1 MEKLKN
7 SSPREQ
13 GTFGQFAL
21 SKCAVVG
28 YVPGMALAR
37 ILVDGYSL
45 LHAWPELAEGRPR
58 HSAAARAALVAML
71 TQYQDAIGTPV
82 TVVFDGS
89 GAPPGTPR
97 HHEPHAVEV
106 LFSRNG
112 RSADDLIERAAHRLL
127 DYGEVLVVTN
137 DHAVRDT
144 VSGFGAMVSSCEV
157 FIQQLADARD
167 ALQAE
172 IQRHNRRQRA
182 RFVHR
187 AAL

>member
-1 MEKLKN
+1 
-7 SSPREQ
+7 
-13 GTFGQFAL
+13 
-21 SKCAVVG
+21 
-28 YVPGMALAR
+28 MALAR

-45 LHAWPELAEGRPR
+45 LHAWPELAEGRAR
-58 HSAAARAALVAML
+58 HSAPARQALVTML

-97 HHEPHAVEV
+97 NNEPHAVEV
-106 LFSRNG
+106 LFSRDG
-112 RSADDLIERAAHRLL
+112 RSADDVIERVTPRLL
-127 DYGEVLVVTN
+127 EYGDVLVVTN

-144 VSGFGAMVSSCEV
+144 VTGFGGRAVPCEV
-157 FIQQLADARD
+157 FIQQLAEALD

-172 IQRHNRRQRA
+172 IQRHNRRQRT